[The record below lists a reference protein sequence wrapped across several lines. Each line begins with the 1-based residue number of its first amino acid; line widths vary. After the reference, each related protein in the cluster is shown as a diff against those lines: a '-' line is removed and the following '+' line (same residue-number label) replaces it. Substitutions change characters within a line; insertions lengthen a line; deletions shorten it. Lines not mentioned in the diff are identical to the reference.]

1 MTKQKGLPLRAFAI
15 FLLAAVVGVAGG
27 LLGSGFQ
34 KGLDA
39 IQSLLTGRDAGQS
52 LPDAVR
58 ANLAWWQTLL
68 VPTVGGLCAGFVL
81 LLLRGKRPPFGIA
94 DLVVM
99 VQLRK
104 GALRLRDTVVQL
116 VSSACTIGSGG
127 SIGREGANSHL
138 AAMAA
143 TLLARWTRIGSR
155 PRAVLIGCGIA
166 AGMATSYN
174 APIAGAIFVMEVVLG
189 NFAMD
194 VCAPIVLSSV
204 LATIVRKQLLDEHA
218 VYEEAAAAIDAELTW
233 SLILAAIALGVL
245 CGFGGIFFRTGLAVG
260 RRAFAALRLPAPAA
274 MALGGLV
281 VGAIGTFMPEAWGN
295 GIDVIRR
302 VAGGDTGGGAGSVGM
317 GVVLTLFL
325 WKQVATIAS
334 VGSGGLGGIFT
345 PNLVIGAAFGALF
358 AHALGMVVALDAGD
372 RAAFVFVGMAG
383 LTAATMH
390 APVTALVLVFELTGQ
405 YELTL
410 PVMLCSIAASIMAS
424 LLDRDSYYTAAFRA
438 KGEDQPGGI
447 EDLAIRATYVRDV
460 QRADALAVRD
470 TASFPEVMGL
480 LAARRGDTV
489 YVQDEAGRVVG
500 RIELQDVKNFLND
513 PSLTSVVIAA
523 DMTRPAVTARPDQ
536 SLAALLPLFDD
547 PELRE
552 VAVVESVANPRLL
565 GRVRHQDVLTT
576 LGDEVLGQQ
585 RRSGSVGIGG
595 DDLLL
600 PAGHELRTIPLPDAW
615 NGLSVDALPPEELA
629 GAVVVMAM
637 RPGAH
642 GYEPLPAAPDLVL
655 LDGWRLVVLGP
666 RETVRRLR
674 AAANAGDAG

>member
-39 IQSLLTGRDAGQS
+39 IQNLLTGRGDQQS

-58 ANLAWWQTLL
+58 ANLTWWQTLL
-68 VPTVGGLCAGFVL
+68 VPTIGGLCAGLVL

-104 GALRLRDTVVQL
+104 GALRLRDTVVQM

-143 TLLARWTRIGSR
+143 TLLARWARVGSR
-155 PRAVLIGCGIA
+155 PRAVLLGCGIA

-174 APIAGAIFVMEVVLG
+174 APIASAIFVMEVVLG

-194 VCAPIVLSSV
+194 VAAPIVLASV
-204 LATIVRKQLLDEHA
+204 LATIVRKQLLDERA

-245 CGFGGIFFRTGLAVG
+245 CGFGGIFFRAGLTWG
-260 RRAFAALRLPAPAA
+260 RRAFAALRLPTPAA

-302 VAGGDTGGGAGSVGM
+302 VAGGDAGL

-358 AHALGMVVALDAGD
+358 AQALGTVTALDAGE
-372 RAAFVFVGMAG
+372 RTAFVFVGMAG

-390 APVTALVLVFELTGQ
+390 APVTALVLVFELTGH

-460 QRADALAVRD
+460 LRADALAVRD

-523 DMTRPAVTARPDQ
+523 DMTRPVVSARPDQ

-585 RRSGSVGIGG
+585 RRTGSVTVGG

-600 PAGHELRTIPLPDAW
+600 PAGHELRTIPLPDPW
-615 NGLSVDALPPEELA
+615 NGLSVDALPPDELA
-629 GAVVVMAM
+629 GAIVVMAM
-637 RPGAH
+637 RPGPH
-642 GYEPLPAAPDLVL
+642 GYEPLAARPDLVL
-655 LDGWRLVVLGP
+655 QDGWRLVVLGP
-666 RETVRRLR
+666 RDAVRRLR
-674 AAANAGDAG
+674 AAATATDESS